1 VATADITTTR
11 APSQSQV
18 LAATIASLLGWG
30 LDLFDLFI
38 LLYVAPIIGTL
49 FFPTSSATLS
59 LAAVYASFAV
69 TLLMRP
75 IGSGVFGNYA
85 DKHGRKAAMV
95 IAVTGVGFATASLGL
110 LPTFPQVGIL
120 APILFLIVR
129 LIQGV
134 LVGGVVASTHT
145 IGIET
150 LPAKWRGLGS
160 GLISG
165 GAGIGAL
172 FASIAFAIWSAV
184 FPGPA
189 FAVWGWRAMFFTGI
203 LSTLL
208 GLFVFRTL
216 QESPLWA
223 ESKNKQGVQ
232 KYPLSVVLSGEH
244 RNTLL
249 INIMIVAG
257 GGSAYYLTSG
267 YLPTFLNAVLKVP
280 AATTGPLLIAS
291 SALIIFA
298 AMFFGQLS
306 EWIGRKSAILIIG
319 VLDLIVIPLG
329 LLQFG
334 ATPASDVGMITFWV
348 MVLTF
353 FGQSAYAPVMVFLNE
368 RFPTAIRASG
378 TALSWNIGFAIGG
391 ILPTFVTGTSPTVAD
406 IPSRLAIFVAVMLV
420 VYIIGGL
427 VIAETKGNLK

>member
-1 VATADITTTR
+1 
-11 APSQSQV
+11 
-18 LAATIASLLGWG
+18 
-30 LDLFDLFI
+30 
-38 LLYVAPIIGTL
+38 
-49 FFPTSSATLS
+49 
-59 LAAVYASFAV
+59 
-69 TLLMRP
+69 
-75 IGSGVFGNYA
+75 
-85 DKHGRKAAMV
+85 
-95 IAVTGVGFATASLGL
+95 
-110 LPTFPQVGIL
+110 
-120 APILFLIVR
+120 
-129 LIQGV
+129 
-134 LVGGVVASTHT
+134 
-145 IGIET
+145 
-150 LPAKWRGLGS
+150 
-160 GLISG
+160 
-165 GAGIGAL
+165 
-172 FASIAFAIWSAV
+172 
-184 FPGPA
+184 
-189 FAVWGWRAMFFTGI
+189 
-203 LSTLL
+203 
-208 GLFVFRTL
+208 
-216 QESPLWA
+216 
-223 ESKNKQGVQ
+223 VQ